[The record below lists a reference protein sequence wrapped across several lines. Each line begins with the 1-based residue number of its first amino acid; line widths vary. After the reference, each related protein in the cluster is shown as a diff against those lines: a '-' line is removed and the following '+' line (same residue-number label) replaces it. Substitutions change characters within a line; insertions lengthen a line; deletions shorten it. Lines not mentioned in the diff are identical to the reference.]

1 MASAGINFEEI
12 SNLDSSIEVLLS
24 CKPLAESQIKVLC
37 DKVSHMLNF
46 ESVSFMQ
53 IVFALCLS
61 RLGCWWQNETKYE

>member
-24 CKPLAESQIKVLC
+24 CKPLAESQIKLLC
-37 DKVSHMLNF
+37 DKVSAVLNL
-46 ESVSFMQ
+46 ELASFMQ

-61 RLGCWWQNETKYE
+61 RLGCWWPNETKYE

>member
-24 CKPLAESQIKVLC
+24 CKPLTESQIKVLC

-61 RLGCWWQNETKYE
+61 RLGCCWQNETKYE